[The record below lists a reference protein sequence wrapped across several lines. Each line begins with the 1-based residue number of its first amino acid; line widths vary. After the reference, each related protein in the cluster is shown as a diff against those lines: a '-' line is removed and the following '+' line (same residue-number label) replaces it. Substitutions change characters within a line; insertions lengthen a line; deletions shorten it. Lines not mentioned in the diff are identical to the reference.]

1 MDGWVEL
8 TVALTLLPPSPGAT
22 GVQPVDRPC
31 PAVRRWR
38 HGGAHHAVRRDV
50 RQALRRLRPDR
61 RPVLLGDGPGLVDR
75 LRVQPGEKALDIG
88 SGRGAV
94 TRPLAEDVGP
104 TGRVDAVDL
113 APGMVRLLGED
124 TAHLAHVHVTQ
135 SNAADPRPPAPPYD
149 VIASSM
155 VIFFLDDPT
164 GALTRWRALLR
175 PGGRVGVATFQPW
188 YGTWAKLVDLYD
200 EFGRGP
206 AADRRPVRDRRRG
219 RADPDGRRVLRGAH
233 RVRAVPD
240 PVRGRRG
247 VAALVLATP
256 WAGCGGGTPEAAAP
270 RDHAARHRVSSR
282 RAAAPTAGWCSR

>member
-1 MDGWVEL
+1 MDEPL
-8 TVALTLLPPSPGAT
+8 TPYAAMFDNLSGVYDQT
-22 GVQPVDRPC
+22 GVPFFSGMAR
-31 PAVRRWR
+31 
-38 HGGAHHAVRRDV
+38 
-50 RQALRRLRPDR
+50 
-61 RPVLLGDGPGLVDR
+61 GLVDR

-124 TAHLAHVHVTQ
+124 IAHLAHVHVTQ

-164 GALTRWRALLR
+164 AALTRWRALLR

-188 YGTWAKLVDLYD
+188 EGAWNDLDALHD
-200 EFGRGP
+200 EFVEDPQPTDDRWDTDAQVEAMLTGAGFAAVHTESATYEIPFSDFDEWRRWSWATPMGGLWRRTP
-206 AADRRPVRDRRRG
+206 ASAHPEIERRATEILDASRT
-219 RADPDGRRVLRGAH
+219 PDGHIALEATARYTF
-233 RVRAVPD
+233 
-240 PVRGRRG
+240 G
-247 VAALVLATP
+247 V
-256 WAGCGGGTPEAAAP
+256 
-270 RDHAARHRVSSR
+270 S
-282 RAAAPTAGWCSR
+282 

>member
-1 MDGWVEL
+1 MAGMDEPL
-8 TVALTLLPPSPGAT
+8 TPYAAMFDNLSGVYDQT
-22 GVQPVDRPC
+22 GVPFFSVMAR
-31 PAVRRWR
+31 
-38 HGGAHHAVRRDV
+38 
-50 RQALRRLRPDR
+50 
-61 RPVLLGDGPGLVDR
+61 GLVDR

-124 TAHLAHVHVTQ
+124 TAHLAHVHVRQ
-135 SNAADPRPPAPPYD
+135 GNAADPRPPAPPYD

-164 GALTRWRALLR
+164 GALKRWRALLR

-200 EFGRGP
+200 ELVEDPQPTDDRYATDAGVERILAGAGFSEVRTDSAAYLVPFADAEEWRRWSRATPLGGLWRSTPEATHPEIMRRATASLEESRG
-206 AADRRPVRDRRRG
+206 
-219 RADPDGRRVLRGAH
+219 PDGRMVLEVSARYTF
-233 RVRAVPD
+233 
-240 PVRGRRG
+240 G
-247 VAALVLATP
+247 V
-256 WAGCGGGTPEAAAP
+256 
-270 RDHAARHRVSSR
+270 S
-282 RAAAPTAGWCSR
+282 